1 MVKTLNKRLIFSTLG
16 AIILGVLS
24 SGVYELVKPL
34 LGPSWSGILTV
45 ATFGLDSLRDAIY
58 ADAAHVFESP
68 LGLGVA
74 VQTIAGVVLITGV
87 AIISYIRATAQ
98 LPAPFFARISYLL
111 LFFGAI
117 TMFITASRSTYV
129 NRLARHHAQLET
141 MAAPYLADLE
151 LKKLRAEYVQV
162 NSRRLYLQHIGKL
175 QKVISDNN
183 GYPPYQFYF

>member
-1 MVKTLNKRLIFSTLG
+1 MAKTLNKRLIFSTLG
-16 AIILGVLS
+16 AIFLGVLS

-74 VQTIAGVVLITGV
+74 VQTLAGVILITGV
-87 AIISYIRATAQ
+87 AIIGYIRATSQ
-98 LPAPFFARISYLL
+98 LTAPFLARVSYLL

-129 NRLARHHAQLET
+129 NRLARHHSQLET

-151 LKKLRAEYVQV
+151 LKKLRSEFVQV
-162 NSRRLYLQHIGKL
+162 NNRRLYLQQLEKL
-175 QKVISDNN
+175 QKIISDNH
-183 GYPPYQFYF
+183 GYPPYQYFF